1 MNDLNIEKK
10 QDGKTLQERRQR
22 KLINLD
28 KLQLYKAEK
37 EGNIYYGS
45 VIWKSIF
52 RARMYKEGKGTLYRQ
67 QQIINFKNRGINR
80 SYFKQVIKAIEKYF
94 NPDLTIALPGS
105 STEPTNIQKLLENYY
120 ITRTKEVSQ
129 MKYRENK
136 TIQDNETD
144 TLKIEWEK
152 IKGNKILLIDDL
164 ITTGNTME
172 FYKTLLKTKLNSE
185 FICYGLGINYKLE
198 PKLIN
203 ELEIRENYDEEIDIN
218 ELLSQIK
225 VEI

>member
-1 MNDLNIEKK
+1 M
-10 QDGKTLQERRQR
+10 
-22 KLINLD
+22 INLD

-37 EGNIYYGS
+37 EGHIYYGS
-45 VIWKSIF
+45 VLWKSIF

-94 NPDLTIALPGS
+94 KPDLIIALPGS
-105 STEPTNIQKLLENYY
+105 SIQPTNIQKLLENYY
-120 ITRTKEVSQ
+120 IIRTQEVSQ

-136 TIQDNETD
+136 RIENNELD
-144 TLKIEWEK
+144 TLKIEWDQ
-152 IKGNKILLIDDL
+152 ITGNKILLIDDI

-172 FYKTLLKTKLNSE
+172 IYKNILRTKFNSE

-198 PKLIN
+198 PILIN
-203 ELEIRENYDEEIDIN
+203 ELELRDDLEDIDIDK
-218 ELLSQIK
+218 LLQ
-225 VEI
+225 EIGILS

>member
-1 MNDLNIEKK
+1 M
-10 QDGKTLQERRQR
+10 
-22 KLINLD
+22 INLD

-136 TIQDNETD
+136 TINESEIE
-144 TLKIEWEK
+144 TLKIEWDQ
-152 IKGNKILLIDDL
+152 ITGNKILLIDDI

-172 FYKTLLKTKLNSE
+172 FYKNILRNKHE
-185 FICYGLGINYKLE
+185 AEYICYGLGINYKLE
-198 PKLIN
+198 PILIK
-203 ELEIRENYDEEIDIN
+203 ELELRDEEDIDIDK
-218 ELLSQIK
+218 LLK
-225 VEI
+225 EIGILS

>member
-1 MNDLNIEKK
+1 M
-10 QDGKTLQERRQR
+10 
-22 KLINLD
+22 INLD

-37 EGNIYYGS
+37 EGHIYYGS
-45 VIWKSIF
+45 VIWKSMF
-52 RARMYKEGKGTLYRQ
+52 RARMYKEEAGNLYRQ
-67 QQIINFKNRGINR
+67 QQIINFKNRNINK
-80 SYFKQVIKAIEKYF
+80 SYFKQVIGAIQNYF
-94 NPDLTIALPGS
+94 KPSMIIVLPGS
-105 STEPTNIQKLLENYY
+105 SVEPSNLQKLLNNFY
-120 ITRTKEVSQ
+120 ITRTKEVAQ

-136 TIQDNETD
+136 TIQNNELD

-172 FYKTLLKTKLNSE
+172 FYKTHLKTKLNSE
-185 FICYGLGINYKLE
+185 FICYGLGINHKLE
-198 PKLIN
+198 PILIN
-203 ELEIRENYDEEIDIN
+203 ELEIRDDYDEEIDIN

>member
-1 MNDLNIEKK
+1 
-10 QDGKTLQERRQR
+10 
-22 KLINLD
+22 LINLD

-37 EGNIYYGS
+37 EGHIYYGS
-45 VIWKSIF
+45 VLWKSIF

-94 NPDLTIALPGS
+94 KPDLIIALPGS
-105 STEPTNIQKLLENYY
+105 SIQPTNIQKLLENYY
-120 ITRTKEVSQ
+120 IIRTQEVSQ

-136 TIQDNETD
+136 RIENNELD
-144 TLKIEWEK
+144 TLKIEWDQ
-152 IKGNKILLIDDL
+152 ITGNKILLIDDI

-172 FYKTLLKTKLNSE
+172 IYKNILRTKFNSE

-198 PKLIN
+198 PILIN
-203 ELEIRENYDEEIDIN
+203 ELELRDDLEDIDIDK
-218 ELLSQIK
+218 LLQ
-225 VEI
+225 EIGILS